1 MLYSLPAIFTV
12 VLIFSMGILP
22 PIEIKIHT
30 DYNTPGGRVQGRLAA
45 EKQKSP
51 SAHRIGAGGDEM
63 GRYCFSG
70 GRWTK
75 TVGCA
80 LMAAGL
86 IVLLVTLP
94 GWMWAT
100 ITGIAII
107 SVGFLLWR
115 FG

>member
-1 MLYSLPAIFTV
+1 
-12 VLIFSMGILP
+12 
-22 PIEIKIHT
+22 
-30 DYNTPGGRVQGRLAA
+30 
-45 EKQKSP
+45 
-51 SAHRIGAGGDEM
+51 M
-63 GRYCFSG
+63 GRYCFYG
-70 GRWTK
+70 GGKWTK
-75 TVGCA
+75 TAGCA